1 MVATNSQSADELAAP
16 LDLLLT
22 SSAIGMAD
30 RLMPN
35 VAWSRFALN
44 LAKQPRIVASRAASL
59 GRELLS
65 IAEGRSEVAPA
76 KGDKRFADPAW
87 RGNPLLHRTM
97 QAYLATNGTVDQL
110 FSDANLDWRD
120 AERIRFVLDFLS
132 EGLSP
137 SNNPVL
143 NPLGWKAL
151 IDTGGRSAVR
161 GLRHFVSDMASAPR
175 VPSMVE
181 PDAFTLGKTIA
192 VTPGSVVF
200 RCEEFELI
208 QYAPQT
214 EKVFSAPLLM
224 VPPVINKFY
233 IMDISPGRSM
243 IEYFLREGIQVFAIS
258 WRNPTAE
265 QRNWGFDAYG
275 QAILNALD
283 AVEKIT
289 QSDRTHLQASCSGG
303 ILAAMTAAH
312 LNATGEGQRL
322 AGLTLMVTVLD
333 QTKAGFAAAAIDE
346 EAANIAIALSQ
357 RKGYLDGR
365 SLAEVFAWLRPTDL
379 VWRYWVNNYVE
390 GKSPA
395 AFDVLYWN
403 ADTTRMA
410 AALHR
415 DMVTMGLHNSLAT
428 PGAVSMLGTP
438 GGPQPVDH
446 RCLRGGGDRRPHIA
460 VAGLLS
466 QCPAARYQESAL
478 CALVQRTHRVA
489 GQPAGQPQGEL
500 PRRRCG
506 RARSGVL
513 AGVGRAAHGL
523 LVARL
528 RLLVRRPQ
536 RREEGRT
543 TIARRRR
550 YGATGAGSRFLR
562 ARTLNIERGCMTTVL
577 EEPADLLK
585 LVGQR
590 LGTTDWIQI
599 TQDQVDRFA
608 DATGDKQWIHTDPQR
623 AAKGPYKGTIAHGY
637 LTLSLAPVVISQVL
651 QIRELTAALNY
662 GLNKVRFPMPLP
674 VGSQVRA
681 AVTVMSAQQKTSGVE
696 SVFTL
701 TYEIDGEDRPACVAD
716 VIVLYP

>member
-1 MVATNSQSADELAAP
+1 M
-16 LDLLLT
+16 
-22 SSAIGMAD
+22 
-30 RLMPN
+30 
-35 VAWSRFALN
+35 
-44 LAKQPRIVASRAASL
+44 
-59 GRELLS
+59 
-65 IAEGRSEVAPA
+65 APA

-97 QAYLATNGTVDQL
+97 QAYLATNNTVDQL

-120 AERIRFVLDFLS
+120 AERIRFVLDFLT

-151 IDTGGRSAVR
+151 IDTGGLSAVR
-161 GLRHFVSDMASAPR
+161 GLRHFVDDMMSAPR

-181 PDAFTLGKTIA
+181 PDAFTLGKDIA
-192 VTPGSVVF
+192 VTAGSVVF

-214 EKVFSAPLLM
+214 DKVFSVPLLM

-233 IMDISPGRSM
+233 IMDIAPGRSM
-243 IEYFLREGIQVFAIS
+243 IEYFVRQGIQVFAIS

-265 QRNWGFDAYG
+265 QKNWGFDTYG

-333 QTKAGFAAAAIDE
+333 QRKAGFAAAAIDE
-346 EAANIAIALSQ
+346 EAANIAIALSA

-415 DMVTMGLHNSLAT
+415 DMVTMGVAQLACHA
-428 PGAVSMLGTP
+428 GRRQHAGHAR
-438 GGPQPVDH
+438 GPQPVDH
-446 RCLRGGGDRRPHIA
+446 RRLRGRRDSRPHIA
-460 VAGLLS
+460 MAGLLS
-466 QCPAARYQESAL
+466 QCPAARTSRI
-478 CALVQRTHRVA
+478 CASCSR
-489 GQPAGQPQGEL
+489 PADTSRRWSTRRAT
-500 PRRRCG
+500 PRRTSG
-506 RARSGVL
+506 PQTWTSPIRSSGWSRPSSTRIPGGQTSSPGS
-513 AGVGRAAHGL
+513 ATAA
-523 LVARL
+523 
-528 RLLVRRPQ
+528 
-536 RREEGRT
+536 
-543 TIARRRR
+543 ARRRTHQSR
-550 YGATGAGSRFLR
+550 SAAPGMAPLEPAPGSY
-562 ARTLNIERGCMTTVL
+562 VL
-577 EEPADLLK
+577 E
-585 LVGQR
+585 R
-590 LGTTDWIQI
+590 
-599 TQDQVDRFA
+599 
-608 DATGDKQWIHTDPQR
+608 
-623 AAKGPYKGTIAHGY
+623 
-637 LTLSLAPVVISQVL
+637 
-651 QIRELTAALNY
+651 
-662 GLNKVRFPMPLP
+662 
-674 VGSQVRA
+674 
-681 AVTVMSAQQKTSGVE
+681 
-696 SVFTL
+696 
-701 TYEIDGEDRPACVAD
+701 
-716 VIVLYP
+716 